1 MGLNTRRKFTDEDK
15 IKILQEGSING
26 VPQTLRKYEIGQS
39 LFYKWKRAF
48 ITNGVTALKENKKD
62 PELIR
67 LQYENEKLKALIGEK
82 EFELKIKDELL
93 KKTLL
98 RNQTRLN

>member
-15 IKILQEGSING
+15 IQILQEGMVNG

-67 LQYENEKLKALIGEK
+67 LQYENGKLKNLHQQEK
-82 EFELKIKDELL
+82 GI
-93 KKTLL
+93 
-98 RNQTRLN
+98 QTYERK

>member
-1 MGLNTRRKFTDEDK
+1 MGLNLRRKFSDDEK
-15 IKILQEGSING
+15 INILQEGSING

-39 LFYKWKRAF
+39 LFYKWKRTF
-48 ITNGVTALKENKKD
+48 INNGVTLLNDKTKD

-67 LQYENEKLKALIGEK
+67 LQYENEKLKTLLGEK
-82 EFELKIKDELL
+82 EFELKIKSELL

-98 RNQTRLN
+98 RNQTKLQ